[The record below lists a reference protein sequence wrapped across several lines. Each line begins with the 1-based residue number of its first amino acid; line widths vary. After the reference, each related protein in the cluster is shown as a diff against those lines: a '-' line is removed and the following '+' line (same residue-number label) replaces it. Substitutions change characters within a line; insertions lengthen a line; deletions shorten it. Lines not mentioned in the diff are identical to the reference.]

1 MNTTIGR
8 RQLLQS
14 TGASLAALALPGW
27 AQSATYPT
35 RAVKVVVGSAPGGPT
50 DFMARLVADHFAR
63 AFGQGFVVDN
73 KPGASGMPAADNV
86 VKSTPDGY
94 TLLVSGATAISVAPH
109 LFPKITYDPMKSLQ
123 PLGMLGAGAY
133 VLVVHPSVKARSLA
147 ELVQIAKAKPEGLAF
162 GSGGI
167 GSGSHLCTELFC
179 RATGTKMVHVPYK
192 GDAQAFADLMSG
204 QVQVQFAAPNV
215 VVGAAKDGR
224 VRALGI
230 TSSDRLTA
238 LPDVPAIKESV
249 ADFEY
254 LGWVGLFAPVG
265 TPAAIVDVLAAQWA
279 RDRQE
284 ASVRGKLEGL
294 GMNAPDRL
302 ADRNALDAFVRQD
315 YVRMGAL
322 IRDLGITPNS

>member
-1 MNTTIGR
+1 
-8 RQLLQS
+8 
-14 TGASLAALALPGW
+14 
-27 AQSATYPT
+27 
-35 RAVKVVVGSAPGGPT
+35 
-50 DFMARLVADHFAR
+50 
-63 AFGQGFVVDN
+63 
-73 KPGASGMPAADNV
+73 
-86 VKSTPDGY
+86 
-94 TLLVSGATAISVAPH
+94 
-109 LFPKITYDPMKSLQ
+109 
-123 PLGMLGAGAY
+123 
-133 VLVVHPSVKARSLA
+133 
-147 ELVQIAKAKPEGLAF
+147 
-162 GSGGI
+162 
-167 GSGSHLCTELFC
+167 
-179 RATGTKMVHVPYK
+179 MVHVPYK

-322 IRDLGITPNS
+322 IRDLGITSNS